1 MMDTNPRAS
10 ESPGLGS
17 AVSWCALWAPFAEF
31 AIMRHLTAGQHALLE
46 ADLQQRQ
53 RWLQDRLSDHH
64 GGLSR
69 AEHARELLEQD
80 GHDAPRREAERE
92 LDMAQSDRDTLEL
105 AAVRAALA
113 RLAAG
118 EYGLC
123 ADCSEDIP
131 FDRLK
136 AEPWALRCVG
146 CESAREAA
154 ARRSA

>member
-1 MMDTNPRAS
+1 
-10 ESPGLGS
+10 
-17 AVSWCALWAPFAEF
+17 
-31 AIMRHLTAGQHALLE
+31 MRHLTAGQHALLQ

-53 RWLQDRLSDHH
+53 QWLQGRLAEHH

-105 AAVRAALA
+105 AAVRAALQ
-113 RLAAG
+113 RLAEG
-118 EYGLC
+118 GYGLC
-123 ADCSEDIP
+123 SDCSEEIP

-146 CESAREAA
+146 CESARETA
-154 ARRSA
+154 ARRGG

>member
-1 MMDTNPRAS
+1 
-10 ESPGLGS
+10 
-17 AVSWCALWAPFAEF
+17 
-31 AIMRHLTAGQHALLE
+31 MRHLTAGQHALLQ

-53 RWLQDRLSDHH
+53 QWLQGRLAEHH

-105 AAVRAALA
+105 AAVRAALQ
-113 RLAAG
+113 RLAEG
-118 EYGLC
+118 GYGLC
-123 ADCSEDIP
+123 GDCSEEIP

-146 CESAREAA
+146 CEALREKA
-154 ARRSA
+154 ARRAS

>member
-1 MMDTNPRAS
+1 
-10 ESPGLGS
+10 
-17 AVSWCALWAPFAEF
+17 
-31 AIMRHLTAGQHALLE
+31 MRHLTAGQHALLQAE
-46 ADLQQRQ
+46 LQQRQ
-53 RWLQDRLSDHH
+53 QRLQGRLAEHH

-69 AEHARELLEQD
+69 AEHAHELLEQD

-105 AAVRAALA
+105 SAVRAALG
-113 RLAAG
+113 RLEQG

-136 AEPWALRCVG
+136 AEPWALRCVR
-146 CESAREAA
+146 CESARETA

>member
-1 MMDTNPRAS
+1 
-10 ESPGLGS
+10 
-17 AVSWCALWAPFAEF
+17 
-31 AIMRHLTAGQHALLE
+31 MRHLTVGQHALLQ

-53 RWLQDRLSDHH
+53 QWLQGRLAEHH

-105 AAVRAALA
+105 AAVRAALQ
-113 RLAAG
+113 RLG
-118 EYGLC
+118 EGGYGLC
-123 ADCSEDIP
+123 SDCGEEIP

-136 AEPWALRCVG
+136 VEPWALRCVA
-146 CESAREAA
+146 CESRRE
-154 ARRSA
+154 RRSQG